1 MIRLEQSG
9 PDLLLFVKVVPG
21 ARRPG
26 IVGAHGDR
34 LRVRVASPPEDGRA
48 NEDVC
53 RLIATLLDLRERDV
67 RIESGA
73 RSREKSI
80 RLSGCDVGQVRARLA
95 DAEGRSP

>member
-9 PDLLLFVKVVPG
+9 ADLLLFVKVVPG
-21 ARRPG
+21 ARHPG

-34 LRVRVASPPEDGRA
+34 LRIRVASPAEDGRA

-53 RLIATLLDLRERDV
+53 RLIAALLDLRERDV

-80 RLSGCDVGQVRARLA
+80 RLTGGDVVRVRARLA
-95 DAEGRSP
+95 EAEARRS